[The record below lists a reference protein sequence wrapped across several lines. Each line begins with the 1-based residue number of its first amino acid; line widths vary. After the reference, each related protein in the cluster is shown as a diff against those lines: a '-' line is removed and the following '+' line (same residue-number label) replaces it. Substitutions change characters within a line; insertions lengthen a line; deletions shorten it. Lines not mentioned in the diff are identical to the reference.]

1 MGPLKVLATAL
12 LGLVLL
18 LSLNLFGLA
27 LTLNLTALSAD
38 FVTAQLDRLDIT
50 AVIEETEALEDI
62 DEYPELAAIVQDAIA
77 ENEAAIKE
85 QVGLAVNDIYDYLLG
100 KDQQLDLALTL
111 GDTIFDPELTI
122 SIIDGIDLSSLVEE
136 LLRDIDIE
144 MAPGEFPVEPYL
156 DDVAAELEPWIKE
169 QVSNAVGSVYDYI
182 LGKTQSLDL
191 VIPLEPITEKLKD
204 VLRPAFL
211 ESPPPELAGMSP
223 AQLEQAFDQL
233 YAEFSSQI
241 PATVELVE
249 MDPEIQAEVGEALA
263 DAEAALADVKEFIGY
278 YQAGFGVVIGLILLL
293 VAAIV
298 LVNRNVRSSTRIL
311 GIIFLVYGVFELI
324 GIIVIRSVA
333 RTQVPDDVPSSLQAW
348 LVQLAD
354 SSLAPL
360 QALSIALIVAGA
372 ALVTVSLLYKRQP
385 RA

>member
-1 MGPLKVLATAL
+1 VGPLKVLSTAL

-85 QVGLAVNDIYDYLLG
+85 QVGLAINDIYDYLLG

-111 GDTIFDPELTI
+111 GDTVFDPELTI
-122 SIIDGIDLSSLVEE
+122 SIIDDIDLSSLVEE

-169 QVSNAVGSVYDYI
+169 QVSDAVGSVYDYI
-182 LGKTQSLDL
+182 LGKTQSLNL
-191 VIPLEPITEKLKD
+191 VISLEPITEKLQE

-223 AQLEQAFDQL
+223 AQLGQAFDQL

-263 DAEAALADVKEFIGY
+263 DAETALADVKEFIGY

-348 LVQLAD
+348 LVQFAD

-372 ALVTVSLLYKRQP
+372 ALITVSLLYKRQP